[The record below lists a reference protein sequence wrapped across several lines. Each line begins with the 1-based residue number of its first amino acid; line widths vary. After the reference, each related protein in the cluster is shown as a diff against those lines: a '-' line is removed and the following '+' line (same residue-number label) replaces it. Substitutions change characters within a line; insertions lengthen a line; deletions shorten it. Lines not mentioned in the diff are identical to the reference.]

1 MTAAA
6 PPAKLQNQTRQMP
19 VMSLISNCFFRRRLR
34 GFGFGLAA
42 FSLAAR

>member
-1 MTAAA
+1 MTAVV

-19 VMSLISNCFFRRRLR
+19 VMSFISNCFFLRRRFL
-34 GFGFGLAA
+34 GFGLVA